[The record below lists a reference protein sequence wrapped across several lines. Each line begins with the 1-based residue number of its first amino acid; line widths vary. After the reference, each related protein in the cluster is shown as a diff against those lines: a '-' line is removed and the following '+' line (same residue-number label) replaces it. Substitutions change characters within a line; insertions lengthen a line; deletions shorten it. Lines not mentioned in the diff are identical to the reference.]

1 MTATSFVAL
10 TGAPRKA
17 EEIKK
22 LVPPWVETRYSSLI
36 GALLHAMGVSDH
48 HVTVGVRTLFI
59 RGANPAGNILYVAK
73 QDDGSIW
80 LKHQRPTTDPSSL
93 TIGVVDTDVLV
104 TLASDVLGAITTTAA
119 QVKAAIAAVTA
130 ANDLVTVMTF
140 GLANEAV
147 GRTREFIPLDPDGL
161 EGARRDIL
169 LDYSRGDDL
178 VVLGN
183 NYGISKPFLLA
194 LTDAQFR
201 QYIAALAFQK
211 KCSRGSIE
219 AILTVIFGPKALSGW
234 NVYELLRR
242 RTITI
247 EVNSKLL
254 VTGAASGTFLRTPS
268 TRTSVALHTGDYL
281 RPNAATPFLQRVRP
295 TPTDPVSGIP
305 NNSVYARMGG
315 ATRPALLDVMKLVR
329 AAGVRVEFR
338 QRRD

>member
-1 MTATSFVAL
+1 
-10 TGAPRKA
+10 
-17 EEIKK
+17 
-22 LVPPWVETRYSSLI
+22 
-36 GALLHAMGVSDH
+36 VSDH
-48 HVTVGVRTLFI
+48 HVTVGIRTLFI
-59 RGANPAGNILYVAK
+59 RGANPAGNVLYVAK
-73 QDDGSIW
+73 QDDGSIRVRH
-80 LKHQRPTTDPSSL
+80 LRPTTNPSPL
-93 TIGVVDTDVLV
+93 TIAVAGKDVLV
-104 TLASDVLGAITTTAA
+104 TLATDVLGAITTTAA

-130 ANDLVTVMTF
+130 ASDLVTVTTF

-183 NYGISKPFLLA
+183 NYGVSKPFLLA

-219 AILTVIFGPKALSGW
+219 AILTVVFGPKATAGW
-234 NVYELLRR
+234 NVYESLRR
-242 RTITI
+242 RTITV
-247 EVNSKLL
+247 EVTPMLL
-254 VTGAASGTFLRTPS
+254 ATGAASGTFLRAPS
-268 TRTSVALHTGDYL
+268 TRTSIALHTGDYL
-281 RPNAATPFLQRVRP
+281 RANATTPFVPKVKP
-295 TPTDPVSGIP
+295 TPADMVSSIP
-305 NNSVYARMGG
+305 NNSVYARIGG
-315 ATRPALLDVMKLVR
+315 ATRPVLLDLMKLVR